1 MTGQE
6 LIEIINKDARLL
18 YGDVKDT
25 IKMLLSKQLINP
37 SALIDAQVE
46 MLTDEQYKVRC
57 HYEDACVSSIQL
69 FNGLWEGDM
78 YEEAKNRFLYNTSFS
93 KCFPNMN
100 NNNLTDE
107 QKKYWSDFFQRTYGF
122 RPEENKENKENK

>member
-18 YGDVKDT
+18 YGDVKET
-25 IKMLLSKQLINP
+25 IKVLLSKQLINP

-46 MLTDEQYKVRC
+46 TLTDEQYKVRC
-57 HYEDACVSSIQL
+57 HYEDACISSIQL
-69 FNGLWEGDM
+69 FNGLWKGEM

-100 NNNLTDE
+100 NNDLTDE

-122 RPEENKENKENK
+122 RPDEEN

>member
-18 YGDVKDT
+18 YCDVKET
-25 IKMLLSKQLINP
+25 IKVLLSKQLINP

-57 HYEDACVSSIQL
+57 TGRNAY
-69 FNGLWEGDM
+69 
-78 YEEAKNRFLYNTSFS
+78 R
-93 KCFPNMN
+93 
-100 NNNLTDE
+100 
-107 QKKYWSDFFQRTYGF
+107 
-122 RPEENKENKENK
+122 